1 MSAITRR
8 QVLIGGVAGAAAL
21 TAAAGWAQQ
30 KELVANTYGG
40 GWEQGH
46 RQAIAEPIE
55 KKTGAKVILVAMLAN
70 EIVARVKA
78 AGGGKPPVDLALVD
92 DGPFLNAIK
101 EDVFLRLPMDRIPN
115 AAKVYPQ
122 YKAKE
127 PYGVPVAAS
136 VIGIAYNAKKLK
148 SAPVSWEDLWK
159 PEYKGKVGLC
169 TPASTLGTVAL
180 VSFAKSKGG
189 GEAKIEPGFEA
200 VKSLLPSVGSIAST
214 PAALQTLLERGEVDI
229 APMWHSNSLLL
240 KSKGTGIEF
249 VLPKEGG
256 IAGLAWYALTKAASL
271 DLALAYL
278 NQALSAE
285 SQTLLATP
293 PFFFGPTVQGIKVQP
308 DLRGVV
314 PAAPED
320 LKRLVQI
327 DWTQI
332 NPQRPEWIN
341 RWNREIKV

>member
-1 MSAITRR
+1 MSGMTRR
-8 QVLIGGVAGAAAL
+8 QVLIGGAAGAATL
-21 TAAAGWAQQ
+21 EAGRVWGQQ

-55 KKTGAKVILVAMLAN
+55 KKTGAKVILISMLAN
-70 EIVARVKA
+70 ELVARVKA
-78 AGGGKPPVDLALVD
+78 AGGSKPPVDVALVD

-101 EDVFLRLPMDRIPN
+101 EGVFLKLPMDKVPN
-115 AAKVYPQ
+115 AAKLYPQ
-122 YKAKE
+122 YKPKE
-127 PYGVPVAAS
+127 PYGIPIGAS
-136 VIGIAYNAKKLK
+136 VIGIAYNAKRLK
-148 SAPVSWEDLWK
+148 TAPTSWEDLWK
-159 PEYKGKVGLC
+159 AEYKGKVGLC

-180 VSFAKSKGG
+180 LSFAKAKGG
-189 GEAKIEPGFEA
+189 GETKIEPGFDA
-200 VKSLLPSVGSIAST
+200 IKSLLPSVGSIASS

-229 APMWHSNSLLL
+229 APMWHSNTLIL
-240 KSKGTGIEF
+240 KSKGTGMEF

-256 IAGLAWYALTKAASL
+256 IAGLAWLAITKAGNL

-278 NQALSAE
+278 NQGLAPE

-293 PFFFGPTVQGIKVQP
+293 PFFFGPTVQGIKVETQ
-308 DLRGVV
+308 LRGVV

-320 LKRLVQI
+320 LARLVQI
-327 DWTQI
+327 DWTKI
-332 NPQRPEWIN
+332 NPVRPEWIN